1 MNYEYEIN
9 QIKIQLTNL
18 QIAFTNSQRNNAG
31 TVSKVDDTANKVV
44 SITPFTKSKKVGIQD
59 TECIFT
65 DVDKEGSLTTTVKTE
80 SGEYLP
86 FTVERSRNRIR
97 VSFDSLNEVATVTI
111 SIQ

>member
-1 MNYEYEIN
+1 MNYEKEI
-9 QIKIQLTNL
+9 KDLRKQLNNL
-18 QIAFTNSQRNNAG
+18 QDAFLTSIKNN
-31 TVSKVDDTANKVV
+31 TSVVDKVDTTANQVV
-44 SITPFTKSKKVGIQD
+44 SITPFTESKKVGIQD

>member
-1 MNYEYEIN
+1 MALDERVKKLEIEVRTLQDSLLQMSKN
-9 QIKIQLTNL
+9 QVPIT
-18 QIAFTNSQRNNAG
+18 A
-31 TVSKVDDTANKVV
+31 KVDDTANKVV
-44 SITPFTKSKKVGIQD
+44 SITPFTESKKVGIQD

-65 DVDKEGSLTTTVKTE
+65 DVDREGSLTTTVKTE

>member
-1 MNYEYEIN
+1 MNYEKEI
-9 QIKIQLTNL
+9 KDLRKQLNNL
-18 QIAFTNSQRNNAG
+18 QDAFLTSIKNN
-31 TVSKVDDTANKVV
+31 TSVVDKVDTTANQVV
-44 SITPFTKSKKVGIQD
+44 SITPFTESKTVGIQD